1 MGPDFRDEPQGPRSV
16 SSRIVSSEVFTL
28 ELENVSNQQ
37 LSVLPRHFDKPGMKT
52 VGVGWV
58 GEGVDPQ
65 HFDRRCKTYLFR
77 QEQGTGEYLIRL
89 KGPVHDQADA
99 TSTQV
104 DRFLDE
110 DTFRHIRLSLKADR
124 EGDSDTI
131 VFPALRIQ
139 WRRSGRIR

>member
-1 MGPDFRDEPQGPRSV
+1 MDLGNEAQGPRSV
-16 SSRIVSSEVFTL
+16 SSRIVSSEVLTL

-37 LSVLPRHFDKPGMKT
+37 LAVHPRHLDKPGMKT

-65 HFDRRCKTYLFR
+65 HFDRRCKTHLFSK
-77 QEQGTGEYLIRL
+77 QQSTGKDGVWLERL
-89 KGPVHDQADA
+89 VDNEADA

-110 DTFRHIRLSLKADR
+110 DTFRHVRLSLKTDR

-131 VFPALRIQ
+131 VFSALRIQ